1 MCGQARRR
9 RTRKLVKLLHDI
21 GEGVTCRSS
30 SISFISMA
38 DIDYYDGEQ
47 FPVLER
53 VEGAADYLDDIV
65 NPLSSSEQQPAQPK
79 TTAANR

>member
-1 MCGQARRR
+1 
-9 RTRKLVKLLHDI
+9 
-21 GEGVTCRSS
+21 
-30 SISFISMA
+30 MA